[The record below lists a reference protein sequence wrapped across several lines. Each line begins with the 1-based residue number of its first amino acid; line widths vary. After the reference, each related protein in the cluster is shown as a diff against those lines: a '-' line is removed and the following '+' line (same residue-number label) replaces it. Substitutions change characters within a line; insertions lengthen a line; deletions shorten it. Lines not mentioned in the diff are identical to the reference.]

1 MKSKAFVLFV
11 ISVFL
16 VGNNA
21 AQQPTAA
28 NGPLTGAPAAK
39 GYLLGPGDE
48 ISGKVVGESQFD
60 FVAAVNEDGHILV
73 PFSDKPVAA
82 QCRTEKQLRAD
93 LTTLL
98 EKQLR
103 NPQFSLNTKRNS
115 RPPAT
120 VFGEVRKPDNYL
132 LMRKVTLLELLALSG
147 GATEEAGGIVEVTRT
162 QPRLCADDIDAN
174 DWAASV
180 TGTSSVPMRMYSLA
194 SLSVGNQDPVIYPGD
209 IIRVHKAPPVYV
221 VGEVVA
227 PQGIYLRE
235 SGMTLTEAIAKLG
248 GVRREAKTKDVK
260 IYRLKDPD
268 KPNQKDRE
276 ILTANLDLIRKGE
289 QRDLNLHP
297 HDIVEVNQ
305 AKDSIGETIL
315 KFAIGAGKA
324 AVTSGVS
331 SIGYRVVY

>member
-1 MKSKAFVLFV
+1 MKSKMLTSLLLTFIL
-11 ISVFL
+11 
-16 VGNNA
+16 A
-21 AQQPTAA
+21 AGLLAQGQP
-28 NGPLTGAPAAK
+28 GPAPSK

-60 FVAAVNEDGHILV
+60 FSASVNEDGNIMV
-73 PFSDKPVAA
+73 PFSDKPVVA

-93 LTTLL
+93 LTALL

-120 VFGEVRKPDNYL
+120 VFGEVRKPDNYV

-147 GATEEAGGIVEVTRT
+147 GATEEAGGLVEVTRT
-162 QPRLCADDIDAN
+162 QPPLCADDIDAN

-180 TGTSSVPMRMYSLA
+180 NGSAGVPIKMYSLA
-194 SLSVGNQDPVIYPGD
+194 NLRVGSEDPVIYPGD
-209 IIRVHKAPPVYV
+209 IIRVHKAPPIYV

-235 SGMTLTEAIAKLG
+235 GGMTLTEAIAKLG
-248 GVRREAKTKDVK
+248 GVRREAKTKDIKV
-260 IYRLKDPD
+260 YRLKDPD

-276 ILTANLDLIRKGE
+276 VLTANLDLIRTGE

-297 HDIVEVNQ
+297 HDIVEVDK
-305 AKDSIGETIL
+305 AKDSIGMTIL
-315 KFAIGAGKA
+315 NFAIGAGKTA
-324 AVTSGVS
+324 ITSGVS